1 MFTLNTLPLWPLR
14 ASPSGSGWRVRGARA
29 EPFFFFLSSAPQPA
43 PTHPDRP
50 NWKKI
55 VDGVEAAAKGVRSG
69 EEEGSRRRRSNA
81 EHRQRGAAG
90 QARARAGAGCA
101 LENAKVGSHLGLDN
115 EESGQERMEERR
127 RQLEPNRCDS
137 REERQR
143 QEDTPREHR
152 ASPDPT
158 LADVLERTVFRRHRE
173 TARQAPRAARRR
185 PSELSESAGSE
196 IKNYGRPSLGWRAL
210 LLTQVHYGSH
220 ERKN

>member
-1 MFTLNTLPLWPLR
+1 M
-14 ASPSGSGWRVRGARA
+14 GSARIA
-29 EPFFFFLSSAPQPA
+29 LSISSILLGHRSRTRQNFSLSFLSSAPQPA

-55 VDGVEAAAKGVRSG
+55 VDGVEAAAKGMRSG

-101 LENAKVGSHLGLDN
+101 LEDAKVGSHFGLDN

-173 TARQAPRAARRR
+173 KARR
-185 PSELSESAGSE
+185 P
-196 IKNYGRPSLGWRAL
+196 WRAPSKKEF
-210 LLTQVHYGSH
+210 TSFVPTGVA
-220 ERKN
+220 